1 MSLVRR
7 TQGFSLIELMM
18 SVAIIGILAS
28 IAIPAYNQY
37 IVKGQLTSV
46 QADLIA
52 LSLNAE
58 NYYQRKLEYPDSSKV
73 TSTTS
78 ATQSLF
84 PSWAPSKASQYFTYT
99 YKWLDLSPTDKP
111 YKVVATGISGTQ
123 FENCIIT
130 LRTESE
136 TSDLTALRTIEGCPS
151 GNGTW

>member
-28 IAIPAYNQY
+28 LAIPAYNQY

-58 NYYQRKLEYPDSSKV
+58 NYYQRKLEYPKYPQV
-73 TSTTS
+73 TSTT
-78 ATQSLF
+78 AKTQELF
-84 PSWAPSKASQYFTYT
+84 PSWAPSKAVQYFTYT
-99 YKWLDLSPTDKP
+99 YKWLEIEPKEP
-111 YKVVATGISGTQ
+111 YKVVATGITGTQ
-123 FENCIIT
+123 FEGCVIALKT
-130 LRTESE
+130 KSES
-136 TSDLTALRTIEGCPS
+136 SDLTALRTIDGCPS
-151 GNGTW
+151 GNGIW